1 MHTVF
6 GTCAACAC
14 ACACAC
20 VSRWRELCEVVGSLT
35 FVSTTSSARAS
46 ATPRPPSSRRC
57 SPCLNSCP
65 APPISFLTSSHR
77 CVACSIVICIVQR
90 QLGPPLHKR
99 IRVSPL
105 QSPSDRREHSAMSIA
120 PRTTSGEL
128 VSPCISTNAWK
139 AVGRFS
145 RVQVASASSARKLSL
160 SFYRSLFS
168 QARTPPISI
177 LAAGLSV
184 RASSKVRNKGF
195 LGQCRSGYV

>member
-1 MHTVF
+1 M
-6 GTCAACAC
+6 CAAGAC

-139 AVGRFS
+139 AVGKFSLCRWHQLQVPVSFLSPSIAPFSVKHGLHRFQS
-145 RVQVASASSARKLSL
+145 WRWV
-160 SFYRSLFS
+160 Y
-168 QARTPPISI
+168 P
-177 LAAGLSV
+177 SV
-184 RASSKVRNKGF
+184 RAQRSEIKG
-195 LGQCRSGYV
+195 S